1 MYNLLLVNTTL
12 NKFRNKQTTEE
23 HMQVQKR
30 SGQLED
36 INIDKLHK
44 VVQYACDGITGVSPS
59 EVEINS
65 QIQLYTGIT
74 STDIQ
79 ETLIKSAAD
88 LISEETPNYQYVA
101 GRLINYHLRKQVY
114 GVFAPPCLCDIID
127 KNVKKGFYDR
137 EVLISYTKDE
147 IDELSNYIRHDRDEG
162 LTYAAMEQFRGK
174 YLVQNRATGEI
185 FETPQVAYTMIAM
198 TLFSKYDK
206 ETRLQYVKAYYD
218 AISTFEI
225 SLPTPVMAGVRTPQ
239 RQFSSCVLIE
249 ADDSLDSINATTSAI
264 VKYVSQKAG
273 IGIGAGSIRAIGS
286 PIRSGDATHTGVIP
300 FYKLFQSAVKSC
312 SQGGV
317 RGGAATLYYP
327 IWHAEIEDM
336 LVLKNNKGTEE
347 NRVRHMDYG
356 VQFNK
361 LMYERLLT
369 GGNITLFSPHD
380 VPGLYETFFQDQD
393 KFKEIYECAERNTR
407 IKKKTIKAMDL
418 FSAFAT
424 ERKDT
429 GRIYLMNVDHANTH
443 SSFREDVAPIKQSNL
458 CCEINLP
465 TKPLTSIN
473 DPDGEISLCTL
484 SAINWGII
492 KDFKQMERVCNLAV
506 RGLDALLDY
515 QSYPVLAAQLS
526 TMKRRPLGIGI
537 INFAYWLA
545 KNDSTYQD
553 PNLELVDEWAEAWS
567 YFLIKASADLAVEK
581 GECPGTVETKYG
593 QGITPNQ
600 TYKKDVDELV
610 KHKERQ
616 DWKGLRKQLKETGIR
631 NSTLMALMPAETSAQ
646 ISNSTNGIE
655 PPRSYISVKQ
665 SKHGVLKQVVP
676 GYPRLKNK
684 YDLLWDQKSPEG
696 YLKIMAVL
704 QKYIDQGISVNTS
717 YNPEHF
723 EDEKV
728 PMSVLIK
735 DIITFYKYGGKQL
748 YYNNTNDGQGE
759 LDTTEAL
766 ELTEVDD
773 EDCESCKI

>member
-1 MYNLLLVNTTL
+1 
-12 NKFRNKQTTEE
+12 
-23 HMQVQKR
+23 MQVKKR
-30 SGQLED
+30 DGSLED
-36 INIDKLHK
+36 LNIDKLHK
-44 VVQYACDGITGVSPS
+44 VVMYACENITGVSAS
-59 EVEINS
+59 EVEIHS
-65 QIQLYTGIT
+65 QIQFSNGIST
-74 STDIQ
+74 SDIQ

-88 LISEETPNYQYVA
+88 LITEETPNYQFVG

-114 GVFAPPCLCDIID
+114 GKFMPPCLCDIIQI
-127 KNVKKGFYDR
+127 NVEKGFYDA
-137 EVLISYTKDE
+137 EFLELYTKDQINE
-147 IDELSNYIRHDRDEG
+147 LQEFIDHERDEY

-185 FETPQVAYTMIAM
+185 FETPQVAYLMIAA
-198 TLFSKYDK
+198 TLFAKYPED
-206 ETRLQYVKAYYD
+206 TRMHYVKAYYD
-218 AISTFEI
+218 AISTFKI

-249 ADDSLDSINATTSAI
+249 SGDSLDSINATSSAI

-286 PIRSGDATHTGVIP
+286 PIRKGDATHTGVIP

-327 IWHAEIEDM
+327 IWHYEIEDM

-361 LMYERLLT
+361 LMYERLIA
-369 GGNITLFSPHD
+369 GEKITLFSPHD
-380 VPGLYETFFQDQD
+380 VPGLYDAFYADQD
-393 KFKEIYECAERNTR
+393 KFKELYETAERNTR
-407 IKKKTIKAMDL
+407 LRKKSIPAIEL
-418 FSAFAT
+418 FSAFVQ

-443 SSFREDVAPIKQSNL
+443 GAFLEEVAPVRMSNL
-458 CCEINLP
+458 CCEIDLP
-465 TKPLTSIN
+465 TTPLKNID
-473 DPDGEISLCTL
+473 DPNGEISLCTL
-484 SAINWGII
+484 SAINWGAI
-492 KDFKQMERVCNLAV
+492 KDPAEFENICNLAV
-506 RGLDALLDY
+506 RGLDELLDY
-515 QSYPVLAAQLS
+515 QQYPVLAAGLG
-526 TMKRRPLGIGI
+526 TMRRRPLGIGI

-545 KNDSTYQD
+545 KHDTNYQD

-567 YFLIKASADLAVEK
+567 YYLIKASANLAVEK
-581 GECPGTVETKYG
+581 GACSGTVETKYG

-610 KHKERQ
+610 KHKERL

-646 ISNSTNGIE
+646 ISNSTNGVE
-655 PPRSYISVKQ
+655 PPRSYVSVKQ

-676 GYPRLKNK
+676 EYKRLKNK
-684 YDLLWDQKSPEG
+684 YDLLWDQKSPQG

-717 YNPEHF
+717 YNPEHY

-728 PMSVLIK
+728 PMSVLIQ
-735 DIITFYKYGGKQL
+735 DILMFYKYGGKQL
-748 YYNNTNDGQGE
+748 YYNNTYDGQGE
-759 LDTTEAL
+759 IDINKETVEQPQMVTTAFVE
-766 ELTEVDD
+766 DD

>member
-1 MYNLLLVNTTL
+1 
-12 NKFRNKQTTEE
+12 
-23 HMQVQKR
+23 MQVQKR
-30 SGQLED
+30 SGKLED

-44 VVQYACDGITGVSPS
+44 VVQYACNGISGVSPS

-65 QIQLYTGIT
+65 QIQLYNSIT
-74 STDIQ
+74 SIAIQ

-101 GRLINYHLRKQVY
+101 GRLINYHLRKAVY
-114 GVFAPPCLCDIID
+114 GEFIPPSLGDIID
-127 KNVKKGFYDR
+127 KNIHLGFYDR
-137 EVLISYTKDE
+137 EILSVYTKE
-147 IDELSNYIRHDRDEG
+147 EVNTINKYIHHERDEV

-174 YLVQNRATGEI
+174 YLVQNRSTGEI
-185 FETPQVAYTMIAM
+185 YETPQVAYMLIAM
-198 TLFSKYDK
+198 TLFGKYDK
-206 ETRLQYVKAYYD
+206 AIRLQYVKDYYD

-249 ADDSLDSINATTSAI
+249 TGDSLDSINATTSAV

-300 FYKLFQSAVKSC
+300 FFKLFQSAVKSC

-327 IWHAEIEDM
+327 LWHAEIEDM

-361 LMYERLLT
+361 LMYERLLS
-369 GGNITLFSPHD
+369 GRNITLFSPHD
-380 VPGLYETFFQDQD
+380 VPGLYDTFFNDQD
-393 KFKEIYECAERNTR
+393 KFKELYEKAEANTR
-407 IKKKTIKAMDL
+407 IKKRSVKAMDL
-418 FSAFAT
+418 FSAFVT

-443 SSFREDVAPIKQSNL
+443 GAFIEDVAPIKQSNL

-465 TKPLTSIN
+465 TKPLNSIN

-484 SAINWGII
+484 SAVNWGII
-492 KDFKQMERVCNLAV
+492 KDFKQMERVCKLAV

-545 KNDSTYQD
+545 KNDTTYQD

-567 YFLIKASADLAVEK
+567 YYLIKASADLAVER

-593 QGITPNQ
+593 KGITPNQ
-600 TYKKDVDELV
+600 TYKKEVDELV
-610 KHKERQ
+610 KHKERM
-616 DWKGLRKQLKETGIR
+616 DWEGLRAQLRETGIR

-655 PPRSYISVKQ
+655 PPRSFISVKQ
-665 SKHGVLKQVVP
+665 SKHGILKQVVP

-717 YNPEHF
+717 YNPAHY
-723 EDEKV
+723 EDDKV

-759 LDTTEAL
+759 LDTTVDAL
-766 ELTEVDD
+766 ALTEIDE